1 MYIRWRV
8 MGFSY
13 ARGASSFNA
22 TSFSRSRTP
31 ALIVGRSPWIA
42 AHALVGLSW
51 LSKGL
56 ILRAKSGSRG
66 TRADQ
71 GADQGVCPT
80 GKLSGIGV
88 KLRFPGVQCGGRGGR
103 AEACATRLVNFL
115 GFFQRVAGGREAGG
129 GLRKIHA
136 RTAAD
141 AAGHGLHLAGEPGVH
156 ENHLEQRAFL
166 VAGVGPSGG
175 SRSRCTKTAASG
187 GGRCGASCRSRAR
200 RGGAGRVRAETP
212 EARFARRAGPGGPA
226 VAVGTAVAHC
236 PPHRPVLALLTH
248 TVPASDTDVWRQSV
262 RWPAS
267 RTRSSPC
274 DPQIRH
280 RVRYGLGSGVFSLAC
295 GLPSTTSAGDLSL
308 LFGCFAST
316 TPQYDSPLPCM
327 RDL

>member
-88 KLRFPGVQCGGRGGR
+88 KLRFPGVQCGGRGGC
-103 AEACATRLVNFL
+103 AETPGNPPLKLLGLFL
-115 GFFQRVAGGREAGG
+115 RVAGGR
-129 GLRKIHA
+129 
-136 RTAAD
+136 
-141 AAGHGLHLAGEPGVH
+141 
-156 ENHLEQRAFL
+156 
-166 VAGVGPSGG
+166 
-175 SRSRCTKTAASG
+175 
-187 GGRCGASCRSRAR
+187 
-200 RGGAGRVRAETP
+200 GGAG
-212 EARFARRAGPGGPA
+212 GP
-226 VAVGTAVAHC
+226 
-236 PPHRPVLALLTH
+236 
-248 TVPASDTDVWRQSV
+248 RQN
-262 RWPAS
+262 
-267 RTRSSPC
+267 
-274 DPQIRH
+274 H
-280 RVRYGLGSGVFSLAC
+280 
-295 GLPSTTSAGDLSL
+295 
-308 LFGCFAST
+308 
-316 TPQYDSPLPCM
+316 
-327 RDL
+327 

>member
-56 ILRAKSGSRG
+56 ILRAKSGSPG
-66 TRADQ
+66 TR
-71 GADQGVCPT
+71 ADQGVCPT

-103 AEACATRLVNFL
+103 AEARATRLVNFF
-115 GFFQRVAGGREAGG
+115 GFFQCVAGGREAGG

-141 AAGHGLHLAGEPGVH
+141 AAGHGLRLAGEPGVL

-166 VAGVGPSGG
+166 WQVSAHLEDLGLDVLKLP
-175 SRSRCTKTAASG
+175 
-187 GGRCGASCRSRAR
+187 
-200 RGGAGRVRAETP
+200 RAEAGDV
-212 EARFARRAGPGGPA
+212 EHHVDLARAAAEQVACVQKLQRRA
-226 VAVGTAVAHC
+226 
-236 PPHRPVLALLTH
+236 
-248 TVPASDTDVWRQSV
+248 
-262 RWPAS
+262 
-267 RTRSSPC
+267 
-274 DPQIRH
+274 
-280 RVRYGLGSGVFSLAC
+280 SLA
-295 GLPSTTSAGDLSL
+295 A
-308 LFGCFAST
+308 
-316 TPQYDSPLPCM
+316 
-327 RDL
+327 RDWPFVP